1 MTNVELLLI
10 AIGLSMDAFAVSVS
24 QALTAPNFKKL
35 DALKFG
41 IFFGAFQALMPF
53 LGWIFGNL
61 FSEYVVAIDHWV
73 AFVLLGYI
81 GVKMI
86 LDATVLKDEEN
97 AKALSIKLL
106 IVLAFATSI
115 DALAVGVS
123 FAFMNVSIVKS
134 VVIIGLTTFV
144 LSPIGALLGKKI
156 GSAMGDKAQIL
167 GGAILIIMGT
177 NILIQHLFGK

>member
-1 MTNVELLLI
+1 MIKES
-10 AIGLSMDAFAVSVS
+10 LS
-24 QALTAPNFKKL
+24 K
-35 DALKFG
+35 
-41 IFFGAFQALMPF
+41 
-53 LGWIFGNL
+53 
-61 FSEYVVAIDHWV
+61 EE
-73 AFVLLGYI
+73 
-81 GVKMI
+81 
-86 LDATVLKDEEN
+86 DEECSACFK
-97 AKALSIKLL
+97 AKTMIPMAI
-106 IVLAFATSI
+106 ATSI